1 MTRRLEMEKV
11 EPHLFVV
18 FGATGDLSRR
28 KLLPAFHRLMKDR
41 LGESVVLGVAG
52 SVLTDEEFRARSLKA
67 LVEAGVGDEDAQ
79 RWCGRALHYQPIGE
93 GFDALVERIEKIERD
108 ESLPGNRVFYLA
120 LPPEAFDETVTRLGE
135 SGLSRAP
142 GWVRIVVEKPF
153 GEDLAS
159 SQKAT
164 ASLAR
169 WFSEAEIFRIDHY
182 LGKETVQNL
191 LVFRFANLL
200 FESSWHRDR
209 IAAVQV
215 TVAED
220 GGVGT
225 RGRYYDK
232 SGAVRDIMQNHL
244 TQLLAL
250 IAMEPPVRLGA
261 DEIRDEK
268 VKLLRAI
275 WPVDPDSAVL
285 GQYGPGEVGGV
296 PVLGYGEEVGN
307 PESRTPTFVAV
318 AFTIDTWRWQ
328 GVPFYLRTGKRL
340 PRRVT
345 EIDVIFRPPPVCLF
359 DESGACQVHGNVL
372 RITLQPD
379 EGFELRFDVKRPGD
393 EMVLETHGLRFGYEE
408 AFGPMPE
415 AYETL
420 LYDVV
425 VGEQTLFVRTD
436 EVEEAWRIWAPL
448 LSGDLE
454 VHPYPAGSFG
464 PQQAG
469 SLPHRRGHH
478 WQLR

>member
-1 MTRRLEMEKV
+1 M
-11 EPHLFVV
+11 
-18 FGATGDLSRR
+18 
-28 KLLPAFHRLMKDR
+28 
-41 LGESVVLGVAG
+41 
-52 SVLTDEEFRARSLKA
+52 
-67 LVEAGVGDEDAQ
+67 
-79 RWCGRALHYQPIGE
+79 
-93 GFDALVERIEKIERD
+93 
-108 ESLPGNRVFYLA
+108 
-120 LPPEAFDETVTRLGE
+120 
-135 SGLSRAP
+135 
-142 GWVRIVVEKPF
+142 RIVVEKPF
-153 GEDLAS
+153 GVDLDS
-159 SQKAT
+159 SRHAT
-164 ASLAR
+164 ATLAR
-169 WFSEAEIFRIDHY
+169 WFDETQIFRIDHY

-225 RGRYYDK
+225 RGRYYDE
-232 SGAVRDIMQNHL
+232 SGAVRDILQNHL

-261 DEIRDEK
+261 NEIRDEK

-285 GQYGPGEVGGV
+285 GQYEPGEVGGV
-296 PVLGYGEEVGN
+296 PVPGYAEEVGN
-307 PESRTPTFVAV
+307 PGSRTPTFVAV

-393 EMVLETHGLRFGYEE
+393 EMIARDPRPPLRLRGGIRPD
-408 AFGPMPE
+408 AG
-415 AYETL
+415 
-420 LYDVV
+420 
-425 VGEQTLFVRTD
+425 GVRD
-436 EVEEAWRIWAPL
+436 PALRRGGGGADPL
-448 LSGDLE
+448 R
-454 VHPYPAGSFG
+454 A
-464 PQQAG
+464 
-469 SLPHRRGHH
+469 HRRGGGGLADLGPAA
-478 WQLR
+478 LRRTSRSIPTRRGVSAQSRPMPSHTAGATTGRFAENSRVGSTADG

>member
-67 LVEAGVGDEDAQ
+67 LVEAGVRDEDAQ

-93 GFDALVERIEKIERD
+93 GFDALVERIEKIEKD

-169 WFSEAEIFRIDHY
+169 WFDETQIFRIDHY

-261 DEIRDEK
+261 NEIRDEK

-296 PVLGYGEEVGN
+296 PVPGYAEEVGN
-307 PESRTPTFVAV
+307 PGQPHADLRGGDLHHRHLAV
-318 AFTIDTWRWQ
+318 AGRPLLPPHRQETAKTGHRDRCDLPPPAGLPVRRIG
-328 GVPFYLRTGKRL
+328 GVPG
-340 PRRVT
+340 PRQ
-345 EIDVIFRPPPVCLF
+345 RPQDHPPTRR
-359 DESGACQVHGNVL
+359 GL
-372 RITLQPD
+372 RIA
-379 EGFELRFDVKRPGD
+379 LRR
-393 EMVLETHGLRFGYEE
+393 E
-408 AFGPMPE
+408 A
-415 AYETL
+415 A
-420 LYDVV
+420 
-425 VGEQTLFVRTD
+425 R
-436 EVEEAWRIWAPL
+436 
-448 LSGDLE
+448 
-454 VHPYPAGSFG
+454 
-464 PQQAG
+464 
-469 SLPHRRGHH
+469 
-478 WQLR
+478 